1 MNKLLIPVLL
11 GVMITSLAN
20 ALVPV
25 SVLAQVIEQRNSGR
39 AFQRMSKFRSY
50 DECLRHN
57 LKNMAGDTRR
67 ASRWCSRQGY
77 TQ

>member
-1 MNKLLIPVLL
+1 MKSLSVAFLIGVLL
-11 GVMITSLAN
+11 VSAVPILSN
-20 ALVPV
+20 AQDA
-25 SVLAQVIEQRNSGR
+25 SQRAPGR
-39 AFQRMSKFRSY
+39 AFQRMSKFKSY

-57 LKNMAGDTRR
+57 LKGMAGDTRR

>member
-1 MNKLLIPVLL
+1 MKLLSVASLIGLL
-11 GVMITSLAN
+11 LVSWAPAGVI
-20 ALVPV
+20 
-25 SVLAQVIEQRNSGR
+25 AQVASHRNPGR
-39 AFQRMSKFRSY
+39 AFQRLSKFKTY

-57 LKNMAGDTRR
+57 LRGMAGDTRR